1 MTPRTLVSSTMIS
14 RTALAA
20 GFALCAAMLSTPAFA
35 DAKLAQDKN
44 CMACHAAAKK
54 MVGPS
59 YADVAEKYAKD
70 KDAVAKLAE
79 KIVKGSSGT
88 WGAVPMP
95 ANAQVSAAEAK
106 TLAEWVMTTKK

>member
-1 MTPRTLVSSTMIS
+1 MIS
-14 RTALAA
+14 RQTLAIALLSVVAA
-20 GFALCAAMLSTPAFA
+20 VASAPVLA

-44 CMACHAAAKK
+44 CMACHAVAKK

-59 YADVAEKYAKD
+59 YADIAEKYGKD

-95 ANAQVSAAEAK
+95 ANAQVSPAEAK
-106 TLAEWVMTTKK
+106 TLAEWVMTAKK

>member
-1 MTPRTLVSSTMIS
+1 MEHTMIS
-14 RTALAA
+14 RNVVLASLVA
-20 GFALCAAMLSTPAFA
+20 VAASLGAAPAFA

-44 CMACHAAAKK
+44 CMACHAVAKK

-59 YADVAEKYAKD
+59 YADVAEKYGKD

-95 ANAQVSAAEAK
+95 ANAQVSPAEAK
-106 TLAEWVMTTKK
+106 TLAEWVMAAKK